1 MISKIT
7 GIVKAGIVSGLFM
20 ATFSGYAGSDW
31 IKVSEALPFKSAPVE
46 QVSSETVASAIGVNA
61 SIASDDQKVMLDWA
75 AESLN
80 SYGFARVSTSRNSV
94 STVWYANNPERG
106 PYKGHTGLVI
116 KQCDRSSKPNCF
128 SRAL

>member
-7 GIVKAGIVSGLFM
+7 GIVKAGVISGLFI
-20 ATFSGYAGSDW
+20 ATFSGQAGSDW
-31 IKVSEALPFKSAPVE
+31 IKVSEALPFKSAPAT
-46 QVSSETVASAIGVNA
+46 QVSASTIASAIGVNSA
-61 SIASDDQKVMLDWA
+61 PSENQKTMLNWA
-75 AESLN
+75 TESLN
-80 SYGFARVSTSRNSV
+80 NYGFARISTGRNTV
-94 STVWYANNPERG
+94 STVWYANSPDRG